1 MKTFFFAAAI
11 FGSMTLLHA
20 AEAVPFAFRM
30 NGTTEAIRSEAPVT
44 PQKSIT
50 AVRNEN
56 NKWGM
61 SLTVSPK
68 KTEPNTMYRIRFDVK
83 GAPFAAV
90 KLGKS
95 AGRCAVGKGIV
106 TLYHVSDSSEPERW
120 QFNFAKSV
128 EKIEISHLSVD
139 KISPEEYCSN
149 LLVDEALEPGFWHG
163 IWGKRD
169 GCFPKLVEEEN
180 SPNGK
185 LLHFDATKPGDGH
198 KASMLLPF
206 LPDRKYEIS
215 FWIRSDTPDLILW
228 QVAYG
233 GIKHT
238 RLRIGREWTEV
249 RMSGT
254 TPEKEPKGGMFLM
267 FFRSKQ
273 PLPEFEIGGV
283 DFHYLK

>member
-1 MKTFFFAAAI
+1 MA
-11 FGSMTLLHA
+11 LLHA
-20 AEAVPFAFRM
+20 MEAVPFTFQM
-30 NGTTEAIRSEAPVT
+30 NGTTEAIRSEGPVT
-44 PQKSIT
+44 PQKKIT

-61 SLTVSPK
+61 SLSISPK

-83 GAPFAAV
+83 GAPFAIV
-90 KLGKS
+90 KLGEF
-95 AGRCAVGKGIV
+95 ARRCAVGKGIV
-106 TLYHVSDSSEPERW
+106 TLFHVSGNSEQEQWR
-120 QFNFAKSV
+120 FSFAKEV
-128 EKIEISHLSVD
+128 GEIEISHFSID

-149 LLVDEALEPGFWHG
+149 LLVNEALEPGFWQG

-185 LLHFDATKPGDGH
+185 ILRFDAANPGDGH
-198 KASMLLPF
+198 KTTMTLPF

-215 FWIRSDTPDLILW
+215 FWIRSNTPDLISW
-228 QVAYG
+228 QLAYG

-238 RLRIGREWTEV
+238 RLRIEKEWTEV
-249 RMSGT
+249 RMIGT
-254 TPEKEPKGGMFLM
+254 TPEKEHKNGMFLM